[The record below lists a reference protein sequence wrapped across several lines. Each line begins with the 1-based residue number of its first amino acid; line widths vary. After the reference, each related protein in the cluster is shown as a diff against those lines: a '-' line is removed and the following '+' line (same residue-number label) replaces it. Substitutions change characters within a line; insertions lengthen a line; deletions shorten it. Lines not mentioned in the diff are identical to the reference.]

1 MENYKNRL
9 KKNLMYTGII
19 LILCGITVICGSIGF
34 FEKYRP
40 EGNFG
45 DFLSGFQ
52 AGIFIAFILIGVYR
66 NVRFLIAL
74 NNYETLRQM
83 YIRDTDERNI
93 KISEMTGIKL
103 QKSVCYPLLLASVIA
118 GYLST
123 EVFFALIAVVLFI
136 SIITIARKIYFNKII
151 QKILKKFIFMSTD
164 NLLDISNN
172 Q

>member
-1 MENYKNRL
+1 MEKYKNRL
-9 KKNLMYTGII
+9 KKNLMYMGFM
-19 LILCGITVICGSIGF
+19 LILGGITVICGLLGF

-52 AGIFIAFILIGVYR
+52 AGVFIAFMLIGVYY

-74 NNYETLRQM
+74 NNDETLRQM

-103 QKSVCYPLLLASVIA
+103 QKSVCYPLLLASAIA
-118 GYLST
+118 GYFSA
-123 EVFFALIAVVLFI
+123 EVFFTLISVILFI
-136 SIITIARKIYFNKII
+136 SIITIVRKVYFNKTI
-151 QKILKKFIFMSTD
+151 
-164 NLLDISNN
+164 
-172 Q
+172 

>member
-1 MENYKNRL
+1 MEKYKNRL
-9 KKNLMYTGII
+9 KKNLIYMGFM
-19 LILCGITVICGSIGF
+19 LILGGITVICGLLGF

-52 AGIFIAFILIGVYR
+52 AGVFIAFMLIGVYY

-74 NNYETLRQM
+74 NNDETLRQM

-118 GYLST
+118 GYFSA
-123 EVFFALIAVVLFI
+123 EVFFTLISVILFI
-136 SIITIARKIYFNKII
+136 SIITIVRKVYFNKTI
-151 QKILKKFIFMSTD
+151 
-164 NLLDISNN
+164 
-172 Q
+172 

>member
-1 MENYKNRL
+1 MEKYKNRL
-9 KKNLMYTGII
+9 KKNLMYMGFM
-19 LILCGITVICGSIGF
+19 LILGGITVICGLLGF

-52 AGIFIAFILIGVYR
+52 AGVFIAFMLIGVYY

-74 NNYETLRQM
+74 NNDETLRQM

-118 GYLST
+118 GYFSA
-123 EVFFALIAVVLFI
+123 EVFFTLISVILFI
-136 SIITIARKIYFNKII
+136 SIITIVRKVYFNKTI
-151 QKILKKFIFMSTD
+151 
-164 NLLDISNN
+164 
-172 Q
+172 

>member
-1 MENYKNRL
+1 MKKYKNRL
-9 KKNLMYTGII
+9 KKNLMYMGIM
-19 LILCGITVICGSIGF
+19 LILGGITVICGSLGF

-52 AGIFIAFILIGVYR
+52 AGVFIAFMLIGVYY

-74 NNYETLRQM
+74 NNDETLRQM

-118 GYLST
+118 GYFSA
-123 EVFFALIAVVLFI
+123 EVFFTLISVILFI
-136 SIITIARKIYFNKII
+136 SIITIVRKVYFNKTI
-151 QKILKKFIFMSTD
+151 
-164 NLLDISNN
+164 
-172 Q
+172 